1 MSVCALLPSCRK
13 SKLPKKKNNASSTFI
28 NFTEPVMEPESA
40 HN

>member
-1 MSVCALLPSCRK
+1 MSVCAHLPSCRK

-28 NFTEPVMEPESA
+28 NFTEPVMEPETA